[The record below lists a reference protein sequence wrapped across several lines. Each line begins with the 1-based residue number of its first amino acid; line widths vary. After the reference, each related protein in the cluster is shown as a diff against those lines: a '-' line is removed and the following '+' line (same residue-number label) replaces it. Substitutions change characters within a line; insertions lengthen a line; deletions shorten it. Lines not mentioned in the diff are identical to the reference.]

1 MADSYSWNE
10 KTRQRVLDLLPKLR
24 DRKVLVVG
32 DIGLD
37 EYVMG
42 QVRRISPEAPV
53 PVVEVEVEDFRLGLA
68 AFVAQSVL
76 SLGGQV
82 KLLGVVGDDR
92 GAHHLKE
99 LFLKTQVPWDDLVVD
114 QKRPTTRKARIMAKS
129 HHVVRIDY
137 ELKNSVSAEVEAE
150 LVARAEILI
159 PQVDTVILEDYAKG
173 VVTRSLVQSLV
184 QICRKNGKLLL
195 VDPTRTQPAEF
206 YQGVDWIKPNYD
218 EAIELTK
225 VSLED
230 LRLHPEK
237 VDQLGPLLKEKTQC
251 RVVILTR
258 GAQGMT
264 LFKEDGSLVHIPTYA
279 KAVFDVTGAG
289 DTVIAAMALGA
300 AAKLSLEESALIANC
315 AAGIVVT
322 KVGCVPC
329 DLAELKASLEEPWEV
344 AQGPGARL

>member
-1 MADSYSWNE
+1 M
-10 KTRQRVLDLLPKLR
+10 LL
-24 DRKVLVVG
+24 
-32 DIGLD
+32 
-37 EYVMG
+37 
-42 QVRRISPEAPV
+42 S
-53 PVVEVEVEDFRLGLA
+53 
-68 AFVAQSVL
+68 
-76 SLGGQV
+76 
-82 KLLGVVGDDR
+82 
-92 GAHHLKE
+92 
-99 LFLKTQVPWDDLVVD
+99 
-114 QKRPTTRKARIMAKS
+114 
-129 HHVVRIDY
+129 
-137 ELKNSVSAEVEAE
+137 
-150 LVARAEILI
+150 
-159 PQVDTVILEDYAKG
+159 DYAKG

-315 AAGIVVT
+315 AAGIVVNRAR
-322 KVGCVPC
+322 VCGIRS
-329 DLAELKASLEEPWEV
+329 SLR
-344 AQGPGARL
+344 QRSGATRTRAGVVCTRCPR